1 MKVKL
6 LLPLAVSLLY
16 SSYSYSETVF
26 GSGTATGLSW
36 VMTEILPQQT
46 GLTVGNVIYKYTVT
60 KDTSADLLVHVQN
73 SDLLDPSSYI
83 FRSTDD
89 WSGLPGNS
97 IRKVVPTSL
106 SIDRLGPGSIVTEGF
121 GTVSSANVTYTYQ
134 YDPCFVVVPGCPG
147 FVEPPTPS
155 VEWTDP
161 FTLDMLDAAP
171 LPVDSEDDVPSS
183 LEEPLEEESLEK
195 LLGGVNSTL
204 LVTAANVAAAKM
216 IAMNVLPTSYYSSIP
231 GGRYTETIQ
240 YSSDQMPSNVNALRV
255 GLAQQIKHQEMVQMQ
270 YRGALAQEKE

>member
-1 MKVKL
+1 
-6 LLPLAVSLLY
+6 
-16 SSYSYSETVF
+16 
-26 GSGTATGLSW
+26 
-36 VMTEILPQQT
+36 MTEVLPQQT
-46 GLTVGNVIYKYTVT
+46 GLTVGNVIYSYTVT

-134 YDPCFVVVPGCPG
+134 YDPCFIVVSGCPG
-147 FVEPPTPS
+147 FVEPPAPS

-161 FTLDMLDAAP
+161 FTLDMLEAP
-171 LPVDSEDDVPSS
+171 PLPSS
-183 LEEPLEEESLEK
+183 LEEEEEPSEEPSEEEPSEESLEK
-195 LLGGVNSTL
+195 LLGGVNDSL
-204 LVTAANVAAAKM
+204 LVTSANVAAAEM

-270 YRGALAQEKE
+270 YQGASAQEKE

>member
-1 MKVKL
+1 M
-6 LLPLAVSLLY
+6 PLAASLLC

-46 GLTVGNVIYKYTVT
+46 GLTVGNVIYSYTVT

-106 SIDRLGPGSIVTEGF
+106 SIDRLGPGSIVTEGV

-134 YDPCFVVVPGCPG
+134 YDPCFVVVSGCPG

-161 FTLDMLDAAP
+161 FTLDMLDAPP
-171 LPVDSEDDVPSS
+171 LPSS
-183 LEEPLEEESLEK
+183 LEDSSEEPLEEPSSEEEESLEK
-195 LLGGVNSTL
+195 LLGGVNSSL

-216 IAMNVLPTSYYSSIP
+216 IAMSVLPTSYYSSIP
-231 GGRYTETIQ
+231 GGRYRETIQ
-240 YSSDQMPSNVNALRV
+240 YSSEQMPSNVNALRV

-270 YRGALAQEKE
+270 YQGASAQEKE

>member
-1 MKVKL
+1 
-6 LLPLAVSLLY
+6 
-16 SSYSYSETVF
+16 
-26 GSGTATGLSW
+26 
-36 VMTEILPQQT
+36 MTEILPQQT
-46 GLTVGNVIYKYTVT
+46 GLTVGNVIYSYTVE

-134 YDPCFVVVPGCPG
+134 YDPCFVVVSGCPG

-161 FTLDMLDAAP
+161 FTLDMLDAPP
-171 LPVDSEDDVPSS
+171 LPSSLEDASEET

-195 LLGGVNSTL
+195 LLGGVNSSL

-231 GGRYTETIQ
+231 GGRYRETIQ
-240 YSSDQMPSNVNALRV
+240 YSSEQMPSNVNALRV

>member
-1 MKVKL
+1 
-6 LLPLAVSLLY
+6 
-16 SSYSYSETVF
+16 
-26 GSGTATGLSW
+26 
-36 VMTEILPQQT
+36 MTEILPQQT
-46 GLTVGNVIYKYTVT
+46 GLTVGNVIYSYTVT

-134 YDPCFVVVPGCPG
+134 YDPCFVVTEGCPG
-147 FVEPPTPS
+147 FSFPPTPS
-155 VEWTDP
+155 VSWSDP
-161 FTLDMLDAAP
+161 YYLVSDMLDAPP
-171 LPVDSEDDVPSS
+171 LPSLEEDSPS
-183 LEEPLEEESLEK
+183 EEPLEEESLEK
-195 LLGGVNSTL
+195 LLGGVNSSL
-204 LVTAANVAAAKM
+204 LVTSANVAAAKM

-270 YRGALAQEKE
+270 YQGALAQEKE

>member
-1 MKVKL
+1 
-6 LLPLAVSLLY
+6 
-16 SSYSYSETVF
+16 
-26 GSGTATGLSW
+26 
-36 VMTEILPQQT
+36 MTEILPQQT

-171 LPVDSEDDVPSS
+171 LPLDSEDDFPSSS